1 MQQVP
6 KKGTEEYYVA
16 SVRFAD
22 KIITKIPEKVRYLLW
37 FISVFSIISI
47 LALIFVNILHI
58 EFFYRRHTHS
68 DDMKFVFFLLFV
80 WGPLLLIGWSW
91 LVIIYS
97 KYYANIMIEKLKRN
111 K

>member
-16 SVRFAD
+16 AVRFAD
-22 KIITKIPEKVRYLLW
+22 KIIEKVPKKVRYFLW
-37 FISVFSIISI
+37 PISVFSILSV
-47 LALIFVNILHI
+47 LALIFIQILHI

-68 DDMKFVFFLLFV
+68 DDVKLIFFLLFV
-80 WGPLLLIGWSW
+80 WLPLLLIGWSW
-91 LVIIYS
+91 LAIIYS
-97 KYYANIMIEKLKRN
+97 KYYARIMISKLTRN